1 MTDLFE
7 FKAAKRDFALM
18 GNPVS
23 HSKSPVIHKAFALQC
38 EKDIEYNLIQVD
50 VGGFDQAVSH
60 FGAHG
65 GAGLNVTAPFKVE
78 AWEMCQREGNALTER
93 GKLAE
98 SINTLSFREDG
109 SVLGDNTDG
118 IGLVRDIEDNLGH
131 QISGK
136 RILLV
141 GAGGASRGAIGPLLQ
156 ASPSHLHIVN
166 RTAQKATQLASHFQ
180 SLGEVSGGSLD
191 SDTSDFDLIIHAT
204 AAGLSGQLPGI
215 HAENIGANTFIYDMM
230 YSNEPTTFMK
240 WALDQGAAHA
250 VDGLGMLVEQASEAF
265 RQWHQVVPDTSPV
278 VAWLRKQ

>member
-7 FKAAKRDFALM
+7 FKAAKRNFALI

-38 EKDIEYNLIQVD
+38 EKNIEYDLIQVD

-60 FGAHG
+60 FSAHG
-65 GAGLNVTAPFKVE
+65 GAGLNITAPFKVE
-78 AWEMCQREGNALTER
+78 AWQMCQREGNALTER
-93 GKLAE
+93 GELAE

-131 QISGK
+131 TISGK
-136 RILLV
+136 RILLI

-180 SLGEVSGGSLD
+180 SRGEVSGGSLD
-191 SDTSDFDLIIHAT
+191 SDTNTFDLIINAT
-204 AAGLSGQLPGI
+204 AAGLSGKLPGI
-215 HAENIGANTFIYDMM
+215 DPQNVGANSAIYDMM

-250 VDGLGMLVEQASEAF
+250 VDGLGMLVEQAAEAF
-265 RQWHQVVPDTSPV
+265 RQWHDVAPDTSSV
-278 VAWLRKQ
+278 IASLRKQ